1 MKRILILLAALA
13 VSLLSLSANAQDGQF
28 FNHVGLGFTAG
39 VDGVGVEAVVPA
51 SSLLQIRAG
60 YSIFPF
66 KYDKTLNLGTVHRDS
81 GYDLNFSNVP
91 VTGNIWKG
99 GLGKVMLDIYPIKDV
114 PFRIIAGAFV
124 GSGKL
129 VAVKADLH
137 SAVHPEDYRTGIRF
151 RDVSFSTDENG
162 YGYVDA
168 CVMKVLPYL
177 GIGYGRALNVNKR
190 VGFGVELG
198 AMYTGG
204 IKFQTYNYANSSN
217 VQTSV
222 LTSSTF
228 ADDSGKLRDRG
239 LIDKVSRIPVLPMLK
254 LGVYFRLF

>member
-1 MKRILILLAALA
+1 
-13 VSLLSLSANAQDGQF
+13 
-28 FNHVGLGFTAG
+28 
-39 VDGVGVEAVVPA
+39 
-51 SSLLQIRAG
+51 
-60 YSIFPF
+60 
-66 KYDKTLNLGTVHRDS
+66 
-81 GYDLNFSNVP
+81 
-91 VTGNIWKG
+91 
-99 GLGKVMLDIYPIKDV
+99 
-114 PFRIIAGAFV
+114 
-124 GSGKL
+124 
-129 VAVKADLH
+129 
-137 SAVHPEDYRTGIRF
+137 
-151 RDVSFSTDENG
+151 
-162 YGYVDA
+162 
-168 CVMKVLPYL
+168 MKVLPYL